1 MDLETIIKQLEKA
14 NVTDTFGTKKEIKAL
29 PEIINDDETI
39 LYATSGFFKGNT
51 VLIVCTDSRILF
63 IDKGLIYGVKSYE
76 VPLDMV
82 NGVSY
87 SIGLVFGK
95 VSVVNGAIT
104 NEIDNIDKKTVSILA
119 DTIKKAAND
128 YKNKLKQST
137 ISTNANINTTDPDSI
152 TQLLNINSEILHEL
166 RAIRHLLEKNS

>member
-1 MDLETIIKQLEKA
+1 
-14 NVTDTFGTKKEIKAL
+14 
-29 PEIINDDETI
+29 
-39 LYATSGFFKGNT
+39 
-51 VLIVCTDSRILF
+51 
-63 IDKGLIYGVKSYE
+63 
-76 VPLDMV
+76 MV

-152 TQLLNINSEILHEL
+152 TQLLNVNSEILHEL
-166 RAIRHLLEKNS
+166 RAIRHLLEKDS

>member
-1 MDLETIIKQLEKA
+1 M
-14 NVTDTFGTKKEIKAL
+14 
-29 PEIINDDETI
+29 
-39 LYATSGFFKGNT
+39 
-51 VLIVCTDSRILF
+51 
-63 IDKGLIYGVKSYE
+63 IDKQEFHQFLLLTFFAFLGGLTRELNDLISNKVNFKNFIIGV
-76 VPLDMV
+76 VTAITT
-82 NGVSY
+82 GV
-87 SIGLVFGK
+87 VFGK

-152 TQLLNINSEILHEL
+152 TQLLNVNSEILHEL
-166 RAIRHLLEKNS
+166 RAIRHLLEKDS

>member
-39 LYATSGFFKGNT
+39 LYATSSFFKGNT
-51 VLIVCTDSRILF
+51 VLIVCTDNRILF

-76 VPLDMV
+76 IPLDMV

-104 NEIDNIDKKTVSILA
+104 NEIDNIEKKTVSILA

-152 TQLLNINSEILHEL
+152 TQLLNVNSEILHEL
-166 RAIRHLLEKNS
+166 RAIRHLLEKDS

>member
-1 MDLETIIKQLEKA
+1 MYVQI
-14 NVTDTFGTKKEIKAL
+14 
-29 PEIINDDETI
+29 
-39 LYATSGFFKGNT
+39 
-51 VLIVCTDSRILF
+51 RILF

-76 VPLDMV
+76 IPLDMV

-137 ISTNANINTTDPDSI
+137 ISSNVNTTDSDSI
-152 TQLLNINSEILHEL
+152 TQLLNVNSEILHEL
-166 RAIRHLLEKNS
+166 KAIRHLLEKDSY

>member
-14 NVTDTFGTKKEIKAL
+14 NVTDTFGTKKEIKVL
-29 PEIINDDETI
+29 PEIINDNETI
-39 LYATSGFFKGNT
+39 LYATSGLFKGNT

-76 VPLDMV
+76 IPLDMV

-137 ISTNANINTTDPDSI
+137 ISSNVNTTDSDSI
-152 TQLLNINSEILHEL
+152 TQLLNVNSEILHEL
-166 RAIRHLLEKNS
+166 KAIRHLLEKDS

>member
-1 MDLETIIKQLEKA
+1 M
-14 NVTDTFGTKKEIKAL
+14 
-29 PEIINDDETI
+29 
-39 LYATSGFFKGNT
+39 
-51 VLIVCTDSRILF
+51 
-63 IDKGLIYGVKSYE
+63 IYGVKSYE
-76 VPLDMV
+76 IPLDMV

-137 ISTNANINTTDPDSI
+137 ISSNVNTTDSDSI
-152 TQLLNINSEILHEL
+152 TQLLNVNSEILHEL
-166 RAIRHLLEKNS
+166 KAIRHLLEKDSY